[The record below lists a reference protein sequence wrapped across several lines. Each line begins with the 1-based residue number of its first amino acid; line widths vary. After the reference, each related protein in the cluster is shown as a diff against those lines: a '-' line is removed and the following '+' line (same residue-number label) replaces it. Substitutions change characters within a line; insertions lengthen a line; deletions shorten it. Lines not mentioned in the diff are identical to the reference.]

1 MFVHK
6 DIIIVFIFILLVC
19 LLFIFLFLKDL
30 RSVIKNLQNFS
41 GKPIKSSR
49 LFFFK
54 LYEPIIF
61 NLNSIL
67 KTYQDNYRIEQLRVF
82 FFNYFFQ
89 NFPDPLLIIDQRL
102 HVIEFNSASEELLGN
117 IIKNKNIFS
126 VLRIPE
132 LGELIDESQKK
143 RKPIE
148 AEVNL
153 IYPSERIY
161 KIWISG
167 SRDVGKN
174 KLSFIRLFDTTA
186 EHNLQNLQ
194 KDFIANASHELK
206 TPISVIIGYC
216 ETLLSEKNTKK
227 NIKESFLKTMGN
239 EAERMSRLVND
250 LLSLSRIERTEFSPP
265 DEKVNL
271 IDILKDVQKICK
283 ERKLFKK
290 LKCKF
295 FIPRKGI
302 FVIGDESELKQVFFN
317 IIENA
322 ITHSH
327 SKKAIEVNIKQ
338 TKDLVTLI
346 VEDFGIGVANQNIPL
361 LTKRFYRVNPSRS
374 RDSGNTG
381 LGLSIVKHILNRHNA
396 NFQIESEMGKGSK
409 FIVTFDKEDR
419 PSKDFFIFLFFV
431 IFM

>member
-6 DIIIVFIFILLVC
+6 DIIIVFIFILLIC

-30 RSVIKNLQNFS
+30 RNVVSDLQNFS
-41 GKPIKSSR
+41 GKPVKSSR

-54 LYEPIIF
+54 LFEPVIF
-61 NLNSIL
+61 NLNTIL
-67 KTYQDNYRIEQLRVF
+67 KKYQDNYRIEQLRVF

-143 RKPIE
+143 RRPIE

-409 FIVTFDKEDR
+409 FIVTFDR
-419 PSKDFFIFLFFV
+419 GRSTL
-431 IFM
+431 

>member
-102 HVIEFNSASEELLGN
+102 HVIEFNSDSEELLGN

-409 FIVTFDKEDR
+409 FIVTFDKGR
-419 PSKDFFIFLFFV
+419 STL
-431 IFM
+431 

>member
-102 HVIEFNSASEELLGN
+102 HVIEFNSASEELLGS

-143 RKPIE
+143 RRPIE

-409 FIVTFDKEDR
+409 FIVTFDKGR
-419 PSKDFFIFLFFV
+419 STL
-431 IFM
+431 

>member
-67 KTYQDNYRIEQLRVF
+67 KEYQDNYRIEQLRVF

-143 RKPIE
+143 RRPIE

-409 FIVTFDKEDR
+409 FIVTFDKGR
-419 PSKDFFIFLFFV
+419 STL
-431 IFM
+431 

>member
-117 IIKNKNIFS
+117 VIKNKNIFS

-409 FIVTFDKEDR
+409 FIVTFDR
-419 PSKDFFIFLFFV
+419 GRSTL
-431 IFM
+431 

>member
-102 HVIEFNSASEELLGN
+102 HVIEFNSASEELLGS

-409 FIVTFDKEDR
+409 FIVTFDKGR
-419 PSKDFFIFLFFV
+419 SVL
-431 IFM
+431 

>member
-67 KTYQDNYRIEQLRVF
+67 KKYQDNYRIEQLRVF

-102 HVIEFNSASEELLGN
+102 HVIEFNSASEELLGS

-132 LGELIDESQKK
+132 LGELIDESKKK
-143 RKPIE
+143 RKPVE

-409 FIVTFDKEDR
+409 FIVTFDKGR
-419 PSKDFFIFLFFV
+419 SGL
-431 IFM
+431 

>member
-67 KTYQDNYRIEQLRVF
+67 KKYQDNYRIEQLRVF

-409 FIVTFDKEDR
+409 FIVTFNKGR
-419 PSKDFFIFLFFV
+419 STL
-431 IFM
+431 

>member
-67 KTYQDNYRIEQLRVF
+67 KKYQDNYRIEQLRVF

-143 RKPIE
+143 RRPIE

-409 FIVTFDKEDR
+409 FIVTFDKGR
-419 PSKDFFIFLFFV
+419 PAL
-431 IFM
+431 

>member
-67 KTYQDNYRIEQLRVF
+67 KKYQDNYRIEQLRVF

-117 IIKNKNIFS
+117 VIKNKNIFS

-409 FIVTFDKEDR
+409 FIVTFDKGR
-419 PSKDFFIFLFFV
+419 SAL
-431 IFM
+431 

>member
-67 KTYQDNYRIEQLRVF
+67 KKYQDNYRIEQLRVF

-102 HVIEFNSASEELLGN
+102 QVIEFNSASGQLLGEN
-117 IIKNKNIFS
+117 IKNKNIFS

-132 LGELIDESQKK
+132 LSDLIDESQKK
-143 RKPIE
+143 KKPIE
-148 AEVNL
+148 KEVDL

-239 EAERMSRLVND
+239 EAERMSRLVNE

-409 FIVTFDKEDR
+409 FIVTFDKGR
-419 PSKDFFIFLFFV
+419 SAL
-431 IFM
+431 

>member
-67 KTYQDNYRIEQLRVF
+67 KKYQDNYRIEQLRVF

-117 IIKNKNIFS
+117 IIKNKNIFT

-409 FIVTFDKEDR
+409 FIVTFDKGR
-419 PSKDFFIFLFFV
+419 SAL
-431 IFM
+431 

>member
-67 KTYQDNYRIEQLRVF
+67 KKYQDNYRIEQLRVF

-143 RKPIE
+143 RRPIE

-302 FVIGDESELKQVFFN
+302 FVIGDESEL
-317 IIENA
+317 
-322 ITHSH
+322 
-327 SKKAIEVNIKQ
+327 
-338 TKDLVTLI
+338 
-346 VEDFGIGVANQNIPL
+346 
-361 LTKRFYRVNPSRS
+361 
-374 RDSGNTG
+374 
-381 LGLSIVKHILNRHNA
+381 
-396 NFQIESEMGKGSK
+396 
-409 FIVTFDKEDR
+409 
-419 PSKDFFIFLFFV
+419 
-431 IFM
+431 

>member
-67 KTYQDNYRIEQLRVF
+67 KKYQDNYRIEQLRVF

-143 RKPIE
+143 RRPIE

-409 FIVTFDKEDR
+409 FIVTFDKGR
-419 PSKDFFIFLFFV
+419 STL
-431 IFM
+431 

>member
-67 KTYQDNYRIEQLRVF
+67 KKYQDNYRIEQLRVF

-117 IIKNKNIFS
+117 VIKNKNIFS

-143 RKPIE
+143 RRPIE

-374 RDSGNTG
+374 RNSGNTG

-409 FIVTFDKEDR
+409 FIVTFDKGR
-419 PSKDFFIFLFFV
+419 SAL
-431 IFM
+431 

>member
-54 LYEPIIF
+54 LYEPVIF

-102 HVIEFNSASEELLGN
+102 HVIEFNSASKELLGD

-132 LGELIDESQKK
+132 LGELIDESKKK
-143 RKPIE
+143 RKPVE

-409 FIVTFDKEDR
+409 FIVTFDKGR
-419 PSKDFFIFLFFV
+419 SAL
-431 IFM
+431 

>member
-67 KTYQDNYRIEQLRVF
+67 KKYQDNYRIEQLRVF

-409 FIVTFDKEDR
+409 FIVTFDKGR
-419 PSKDFFIFLFFV
+419 SAV
-431 IFM
+431 

>member
-82 FFNYFFQ
+82 FFNYFFKH
-89 NFPDPLLIIDQRL
+89 FPDPLLIIDQRL
-102 HVIEFNSASEELLGN
+102 HVIEFNSASEELLGS

-409 FIVTFDKEDR
+409 FIVTFDKGR
-419 PSKDFFIFLFFV
+419 STL
-431 IFM
+431 

>member
-67 KTYQDNYRIEQLRVF
+67 KKYQDNYRIEQLRVF

-396 NFQIESEMGKGSK
+396 NFLIESEMGKGSK
-409 FIVTFDKEDR
+409 FIVTFDKKK
-419 PSKDFFIFLFFV
+419 PSL
-431 IFM
+431 

>member
-117 IIKNKNIFS
+117 VIKNKNIFS

-132 LGELIDESQKK
+132 LGELIDESKKK
-143 RKPIE
+143 RKPVE

-338 TKDLVTLI
+338 TKDLVTLV

-374 RDSGNTG
+374 RDLGNTG

-409 FIVTFDKEDR
+409 FIVTFDKGR
-419 PSKDFFIFLFFV
+419 SIL
-431 IFM
+431 

>member
-67 KTYQDNYRIEQLRVF
+67 KKYQDNYRIEQLRVF

-227 NIKESFLKTMGN
+227 DIKESFLKTMGN

-271 IDILKDVQKICK
+271 IDILKDVKKICS

-409 FIVTFDKEDR
+409 FIVTFDKGR
-419 PSKDFFIFLFFV
+419 SIL
-431 IFM
+431 

>member
-67 KTYQDNYRIEQLRVF
+67 KKYQDNYRIEQLRVF

-102 HVIEFNSASEELLGN
+102 HVIEFNSASEELLGS

-409 FIVTFDKEDR
+409 FIVTFDKGR
-419 PSKDFFIFLFFV
+419 SGL
-431 IFM
+431 

>member
-30 RSVIKNLQNFS
+30 RSVIKNLQSFS

-102 HVIEFNSASEELLGN
+102 HVIEFNSASEELLGS

-271 IDILKDVQKICK
+271 INILKDVQKICK

-409 FIVTFDKEDR
+409 FIVTFDKGR
-419 PSKDFFIFLFFV
+419 SAL
-431 IFM
+431 

>member
-102 HVIEFNSASEELLGN
+102 HVIEFNSASEELLGS

-216 ETLLSEKNTKK
+216 ETLLSEKNIKK

-409 FIVTFDKEDR
+409 FIVTFDKGR
-419 PSKDFFIFLFFV
+419 SAL
-431 IFM
+431 

>member
-67 KTYQDNYRIEQLRVF
+67 KKYQDNYRIEQLRVF

-117 IIKNKNIFS
+117 VIKNKNIFS

-409 FIVTFDKEDR
+409 FIVTFDKGR
-419 PSKDFFIFLFFV
+419 SVL
-431 IFM
+431 

>member
-67 KTYQDNYRIEQLRVF
+67 KKYQDNYRIEQLRVF

-102 HVIEFNSASEELLGN
+102 HVIEFNSASEELLGS

-227 NIKESFLKTMGN
+227 NIKESFLKTIGN

-338 TKDLVTLI
+338 TKDSVTLI

-409 FIVTFDKEDR
+409 FIVTFDR
-419 PSKDFFIFLFFV
+419 GRSTL
-431 IFM
+431 

>member
-67 KTYQDNYRIEQLRVF
+67 KKYQDNYRIEQLRVF

-117 IIKNKNIFS
+117 VIKNKNIFS

-132 LGELIDESQKK
+132 LGELIDESKKK
-143 RKPIE
+143 RKPVE

-409 FIVTFDKEDR
+409 FIVTFDKGR
-419 PSKDFFIFLFFV
+419 SAL
-431 IFM
+431 

>member
-117 IIKNKNIFS
+117 VIKNKNIFS

-409 FIVTFDKEDR
+409 FIVTFDKGR
-419 PSKDFFIFLFFV
+419 STL
-431 IFM
+431 

>member
-67 KTYQDNYRIEQLRVF
+67 KKYQDNYRIEQLRVF

-283 ERKLFKK
+283 ERKLFRK

-295 FIPRKGI
+295 FVPRKGI

-409 FIVTFDKEDR
+409 FIVTFDKGR
-419 PSKDFFIFLFFV
+419 STL
-431 IFM
+431 

>member
-102 HVIEFNSASEELLGN
+102 HVIEFNYASEELLGN

-227 NIKESFLKTMGN
+227 NIKESFLKTMSN

-409 FIVTFDKEDR
+409 FIVTFDKGK
-419 PSKDFFIFLFFV
+419 P
-431 IFM
+431 

>member
-67 KTYQDNYRIEQLRVF
+67 KKYQDNYRIEQLRVF

-102 HVIEFNSASEELLGN
+102 HVIEFNSASEELLGS

-381 LGLSIVKHILNRHNA
+381 LGLSIVKHILNRHTA

-409 FIVTFDKEDR
+409 FIVTFDKGR
-419 PSKDFFIFLFFV
+419 SAL
-431 IFM
+431 

>member
-67 KTYQDNYRIEQLRVF
+67 KKYQDNYRIEQLRVF

-102 HVIEFNSASEELLGN
+102 HVIEFNSASEELLGD

-143 RKPIE
+143 RRPIE

-396 NFQIESEMGKGSK
+396 NFLIESEMGKGSK
-409 FIVTFDKEDR
+409 FIVTFDKKKPR
-419 PSKDFFIFLFFV
+419 L
-431 IFM
+431 

>member
-67 KTYQDNYRIEQLRVF
+67 KKYQDNYRIEQLRVF

-102 HVIEFNSASEELLGN
+102 HVIEFNSASEELLGS

-409 FIVTFDKEDR
+409 FIVTFDR
-419 PSKDFFIFLFFV
+419 GRSTL
-431 IFM
+431 

>member
-143 RKPIE
+143 RRPIE

-409 FIVTFDKEDR
+409 FIVTFDKGR
-419 PSKDFFIFLFFV
+419 STL
-431 IFM
+431 

>member
-143 RKPIE
+143 RRPIE

-409 FIVTFDKEDR
+409 FIVTFDKGR
-419 PSKDFFIFLFFV
+419 SAL
-431 IFM
+431 

>member
-67 KTYQDNYRIEQLRVF
+67 KKYQDNYRIEQLRVF

-143 RKPIE
+143 RRPIE

-295 FIPRKGI
+295 FIPRRGI

-409 FIVTFDKEDR
+409 FIVTFDKGR
-419 PSKDFFIFLFFV
+419 STL
-431 IFM
+431 

>member
-67 KTYQDNYRIEQLRVF
+67 KKYQDNYRIEQLRVF
-82 FFNYFFQ
+82 FFNYFFKH
-89 NFPDPLLIIDQRL
+89 FPDPLLIIDQRL

-409 FIVTFDKEDR
+409 FIVTFDKGR
-419 PSKDFFIFLFFV
+419 SAL
-431 IFM
+431 

>member
-102 HVIEFNSASEELLGN
+102 HVIEFNSASEELLGS

-409 FIVTFDKEDR
+409 FIVTFDKGR
-419 PSKDFFIFLFFV
+419 SAV
-431 IFM
+431 

>member
-67 KTYQDNYRIEQLRVF
+67 KKYQDNYRIEQLRVF

-396 NFQIESEMGKGSK
+396 NFLIESEMGKGSK
-409 FIVTFDKEDR
+409 FIVTFDKKK
-419 PSKDFFIFLFFV
+419 PSLS
-431 IFM
+431 